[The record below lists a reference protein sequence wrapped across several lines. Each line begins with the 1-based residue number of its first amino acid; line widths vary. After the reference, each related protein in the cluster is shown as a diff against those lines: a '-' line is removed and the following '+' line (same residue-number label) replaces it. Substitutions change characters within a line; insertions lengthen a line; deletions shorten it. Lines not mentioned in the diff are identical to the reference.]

1 MKFGK
6 AGEKEKAS
14 WGRASENSLP
24 ERWPKD
30 EHGEPEEPVFLCNCR
45 NLNMADQFRISML
58 EGYGIP
64 CLKNFPGNGSF
75 GRLIL
80 GFSGQGTDLY
90 VPKSLYEDAIE
101 LCKEENNEEL

>member
-6 AGEKEKAS
+6 AGENEKVT
-14 WGRASENSLP
+14 WGRASEDNLP

-45 NLNMADQFRISML
+45 NLNMADQFRINML

-64 CLKNFPGNGSF
+64 CLKIFPGNGSF